1 MRKFS
6 PLRLMTSHTHLYAK
20 LEEFGKDYNVA
31 TTNRVADECQY
42 LNMHHRP
49 TAPFCTELP
58 SRGNRAVGTYKAM
71 DTIASLITQEK
82 VERGRAP

>member
-31 TTNRVADECQY
+31 TTNRVVDECQY

-49 TAPFCTELP
+49 TAPLAQNSHLVVTE
-58 SRGNRAVGTYKAM
+58 
-71 DTIASLITQEK
+71 Q
-82 VERGRAP
+82 

>member
-6 PLRLMTSHTHLYAK
+6 PLRLMTSHSHLYAK

-49 TAPFCTELP
+49 TAPLA
-58 SRGNRAVGTYKAM
+58 RIRRWIQLRVLLHK
-71 DTIASLITQEK
+71 K
-82 VERGRAP
+82 K